1 MQNFEVTR
9 NKDNLHRE
17 RWIFLLDVGIGS
29 YDRIFFEG
37 YYIEHKDNARQKLWR
52 SDGYFSRLMTRDS
65 TIKNPPLPEDIKQ
78 EVGDYF
84 ANRVHSL
91 PIVK

>member
-37 YYIEHKDNARQKLWR
+37 YYIEHKDNAASIGGQFKI
-52 SDGYFSRLMTRDS
+52 TE
-65 TIKNPPLPEDIKQ
+65 T
-78 EVGDYF
+78 
-84 ANRVHSL
+84 
-91 PIVK
+91 